1 MGQPLGFGA
10 QLRPGGGLDLDLD
23 ERLERASDSGEIDV
37 GMNSAYDPRIDQGVH
52 TVVGGRLRHRNG
64 LGQCA
69 VGYSSPRHQ
78 NLQDQTVDRVQWSRI
93 LRRRCLGVIVF
104 KCHHANLS

>member
-52 TVVGGRLRHRNG
+52 TVVGGRLHNTDTVWASVL
-64 LGQCA
+64 LGIRPRAIRTCRIRRSIASSGRGFFGA
-69 VGYSSPRHQ
+69 VA
-78 NLQDQTVDRVQWSRI
+78 L
-93 LRRRCLGVIVF
+93 
-104 KCHHANLS
+104 A